1 MYSTVMSVTLTSVGH
16 VMASAKT
23 STFGPTSRTVGVA
36 VGTGVQTTL
45 GSRGVGRGAE
55 VITSAM
61 LAVAMPQPTCMSVR
75 RRKLQSTPDQ
85 TRDMSTRY
93 GGSGGSWEPWTAS
106 MGASLAGADADGDG
120 AGATVPHGLTSA
132 ARMKRGPT
140 ASGPSSGRTK
150 WRRPTRSRDSLS
162 SSLKATGIAGRGG

>member
-93 GGSGGSWEPWTAS
+93 GGSGGSWEPWTAR
-106 MGASLAGADADGDG
+106 MGAALAGAGPDGEGAGGARAPAVG
-120 AGATVPHGLTSA
+120 AGA
-132 ARMKRGPT
+132 R
-140 ASGPSSGRTK
+140 
-150 WRRPTRSRDSLS
+150 
-162 SSLKATGIAGRGG
+162 